1 MQKFLLSRFG
11 ILLGGVLCAAPVAH
25 ATPLFVAKPAQDQ
38 HMQPAPQPGVGL
50 QPPAVPQSV
59 PQSVPQ
65 ALPLRVINQETFCTR
80 MRQAFTQYA
89 ATTGYSAVQQTRLAS
104 SATVGIVE
112 EFKLGRAADYVS
124 AAALAAYSRV
134 PALAPQDAY
143 LPVANIVGNALGI
156 GQNVTLALSVGELRF
171 IPYAQRNMELVVIAH
186 NAAALTPER
195 AKKVAEVAQQA
206 GIKINIVWVGGTQED
221 GQAIAEARSLA
232 WLASVTGGAFA
243 NLSGQANPCAQ
254 PA

>member
-1 MQKFLLSRFG
+1 MQTFLLSRFG
-11 ILLGGVLCAAPVAH
+11 ILLGGVLCAAPLAH
-25 ATPLFVAKPAQDQ
+25 AAPLLVAKPAQDQ
-38 HMQPAPQPGVGL
+38 HMQPAPQPGLG
-50 QPPAVPQSV
+50 QQSQV
-59 PQSVPQ
+59 APQSVPQ

-89 ATTGYSAVQQTRLAS
+89 ATTGYSSVQQTRLAS

>member
-1 MQKFLLSRFG
+1 MQKIRLTHLG
-11 ILLGGVLCAAPVAH
+11 VLLGGLLGALASAQ
-25 ATPLFVAKPAQDQ
+25 ASPLLVAKPSQDRQ
-38 HMQPAPQPGVGL
+38 ASPAPQGGHALQTPGIVP
-50 QPPAVPQSV
+50 QNVPQS
-59 PQSVPQ
+59 
-65 ALPLRVINQETFCTR
+65 LPLRVINQDTFCTR

-124 AAALAAYSRV
+124 ASALAAYSRV

-243 NLSGQANPCAQ
+243 NLSGQTNPCAES
-254 PA
+254 A